1 MNSSV
6 QKFSFSR
13 TPMNAVP
20 TEVIVVPEMPKV
32 GFGYRCFDSTSIT
45 AVIPKHEII
54 RPMEVQ
60 RIKKLH
66 IRKIGIKVRKKGVRV
81 SVFTLSHWKVL
92 ETRRSREF

>member
-6 QKFSFSR
+6 QKFSFCRSMLFF
-13 TPMNAVP
+13 TPTNAVP
-20 TEVIVVPEMPKV
+20 TEVTVVPEMPKV

-60 RIKKLH
+60 QRIKKLH
-66 IRKIGIKVRKKGVRV
+66 PQDWNYLIGK
-81 SVFTLSHWKVL
+81 S
-92 ETRRSREF
+92 

>member
-6 QKFSFSR
+6 EKFSFSR
-13 TPMNAVP
+13 MPMNAVP
-20 TEVIVVPEMPKV
+20 TEVTVVPEMPKV

-54 RPMEVQ
+54 RPTEVQ

-66 IRKIGIKVRKKGVRV
+66 IRKIGII
-81 SVFTLSHWKVL
+81 SL
-92 ETRRSREF
+92 EIPRD